1 MLRNSPIP
9 SATNATTS
17 NDMLDRAFQKTYG
30 LKLKDLFR
38 TLDLSLGTYRYSV
51 STMLPNVTKIA
62 WSLKSKEIQTRAH
75 GGAKHFRSSSSTTV
89 PPASSPSSAIRPT
102 ASLSWDDLEIS
113 NMFG

>member
-62 WSLKSKEIQTRAH
+62 WSLKSKEIQTRAWRREAFSFVVVDN
-75 GGAKHFRSSSSTTV
+75 G
-89 PPASSPSSAIRPT
+89 SARIVTILGYPT
-102 ASLSWDDLEIS
+102 DCIAQL
-113 NMFG
+113 G